1 MKDRLKRHQV
11 ALVVAVSGI
20 TAALLLATAV
30 WAYDSAQ
37 EDKIAPGV
45 TIGGIEVGGRSADDA
60 RALVQS
66 EIADPLS
73 KPVVVSYEG
82 DTFRLTP
89 KALKH
94 KADVDGMVD
103 EAVEV
108 SREGG
113 LVERMGRYVS
123 GSEVNVDVA
132 PRVGYSDKAIA
143 AFVADVAGEVNQEA
157 QDASIVPSG
166 DSIRPTPG
174 QKGIEVREPDLQEAI
189 REEVEK
195 PGVGDEISVPTQ
207 HTQPEVTRAEL
218 AEEYPTY
225 ITIDRGEF
233 KVRLFRDLK
242 LVKSYTVAIGAAG
255 YDTPAGLYSI
265 LDKQVNPTWNV
276 PDSDWAGDLAGQSI
290 PPGPSNPLKA
300 RWMGFYNGAGFHG
313 TDDTGS
319 LGTAA
324 SHGCIRMAIPDVID
338 LYDRVEVGD
347 PVYIQ

>member
-11 ALVVAVSGI
+11 ALVVGVCAI

-30 WAYDSAQ
+30 VAYDSAQ
-37 EDKIAPGV
+37 KDHIAPGV
-45 TIGGIEVGGRSADDA
+45 SIGGIDVGGRSADDA
-60 RALVQS
+60 RKLIQS

-73 KPVVVSYEG
+73 KPVLVTYE
-82 DTFRLTP
+82 DETFKLTP

-94 KADVDGMVD
+94 DADVDGMVD

-108 SREGG
+108 SRDGG

-132 PRVGYSDKAIA
+132 PRVGYSDKAIEN
-143 AFVADVAGEVNQEA
+143 FVAYVAGKVNHEA

-174 QKGIEVREPDLQEAI
+174 QKGIEVREPELQDAI
-189 REEVEK
+189 REEVEE
-195 PGVGDEISVPTQ
+195 PGVGEELGVPTQ
-207 HTQPEVTRAEL
+207 HTQPEITRAEL

-225 ITIDRGEF
+225 ITIDRAEF
-233 KVRLFRDLK
+233 KVRLFKDLK
-242 LVKSYTVAIGAAG
+242 LVRSYTVAIGAAG
-255 YDTPAGLYSI
+255 YDTPTGLYDIQS
-265 LDKQVNPTWNV
+265 KEVNPTWHV
-276 PDSDWAGDLAGQSI
+276 PDSDWAGELAGQDI
-290 PPGPSNPLKA
+290 PPGPGNPLVA
-300 RWMGFYNGAGFHG
+300 RWMGFYDGAGFHG
-313 TDDTGS
+313 TYETGS

-324 SHGCIRMAIPDVID
+324 SHGCIRMAVDDVVELFD
-338 LYDRVEVGD
+338 KVEVGD